1 MLVEHF
7 VTAVRKA
14 MDTDT
19 KADQPEGNPI
29 VASLPL
35 KLSGHNIQAPSG
47 TSLGG
52 SLVSLTE
59 MTFTLPQLLDLKP
72 SDRCAPVAPEVAHV
86 EDCSEVLQADPLP
99 GGSVQ
104 TFIHLPVNPLL

>member
-1 MLVEHF
+1 M
-7 VTAVRKA
+7 
-14 MDTDT
+14 
-19 KADQPEGNPI
+19 
-29 VASLPL
+29 ASLPL

-59 MTFTLPQLLDLKP
+59 MTCILPQLLDLKP
-72 SDRCAPVAPEVAHV
+72 SDRCAPVTPEVAHV
-86 EDCSEVLQADPLP
+86 EGCSEVLQADPLP

-104 TFIHLPVNPLL
+104 TFIHLPVNPLLEKKQSHL